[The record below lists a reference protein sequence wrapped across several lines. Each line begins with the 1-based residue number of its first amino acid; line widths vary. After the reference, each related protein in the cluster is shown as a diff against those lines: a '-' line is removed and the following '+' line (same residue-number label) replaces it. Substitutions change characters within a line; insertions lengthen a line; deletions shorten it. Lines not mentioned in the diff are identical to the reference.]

1 MVEVNLI
8 QFFGEC
14 WDFQIF
20 SLAPKTFTVTSSFQ
34 WYSSLLKSSYS
45 YRAQNNFLH
54 QVIIIFQIGCRIPRQ
69 EIQIPFR

>member
-34 WYSSLLKSSYS
+34 RYSSLLKSSYS
-45 YRAQNNFLH
+45 YRA
-54 QVIIIFQIGCRIPRQ
+54 
-69 EIQIPFR
+69 